1 MPADPGLEPAVSA
14 PAAGDGPALT
24 GAARPRWVRIFVAAG
39 LTLGLLLLG
48 AAGGL
53 LLGLPGST
61 GSAVPAADSVDVG
74 FAQDMTV
81 HHQQAVEMASWERD
95 HTTDPALKQL
105 AADIEATQTSQI
117 GRMQGWLELWGAG
130 ALPVGG
136 HMKWMSD
143 PTAMHDG
150 HGMPMT
156 PGGGVATM
164 PGMASTADLTALR
177 AASGPQLDVLFL
189 QLMLRHH
196 EGGAGMLSYAAERA
210 ELPQVRN
217 LARQML
223 SSQTT
228 ESDYL
233 RQLLAARGGTPLPQS

>member
-1 MPADPGLEPAVSA
+1 
-14 PAAGDGPALT
+14 
-24 GAARPRWVRIFVAAG
+24 
-39 LTLGLLLLG
+39 
-48 AAGGL
+48 
-53 LLGLPGST
+53 
-61 GSAVPAADSVDVG
+61 
-74 FAQDMTV
+74 
-81 HHQQAVEMASWERD
+81 
-95 HTTDPALKQL
+95 
-105 AADIEATQTSQI
+105 
-117 GRMQGWLELWGAG
+117 
-130 ALPVGG
+130 
-136 HMKWMSD
+136 
-143 PTAMHDG
+143 
-150 HGMPMT
+150 
-156 PGGGVATM
+156 M